1 MWKGDVI
8 SLSQSRDIIGQRQRV
23 FVDIIKVPNHLTL
36 NKREII
42 LGMPDLINNLFKGGV
57 QILPKV
63 RDSNQKR
70 FSLLLALKK
79 WGTGILQVHGNE
91 FCHNHV
97 SMEEDLRLQTRM
109 QPGWHLDHSRE
120 TLSRGPRYIMPG
132 LLTHVHCEIINRCF
146 NPLSLW

>member
-1 MWKGDVI
+1 MI

-42 LGMPDLINNLFKGGV
+42 LGMPDRINNLFKGGV
-57 QILPKV
+57 RILPKV

-70 FSLLLALKK
+70 FSLLLALEKQ
-79 WGTGILQVHGNE
+79 GTGILQVHGNE

-109 QPGWHLDHSRE
+109 QPG
-120 TLSRGPRYIMPG
+120 
-132 LLTHVHCEIINRCF
+132 
-146 NPLSLW
+146 